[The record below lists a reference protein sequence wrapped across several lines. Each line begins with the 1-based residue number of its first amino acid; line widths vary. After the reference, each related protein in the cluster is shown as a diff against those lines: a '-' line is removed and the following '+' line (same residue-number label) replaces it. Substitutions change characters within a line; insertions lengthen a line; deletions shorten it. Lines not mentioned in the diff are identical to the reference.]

1 MQYFEADPKARTEKR
16 KEQSSGATVRADCS
30 PCLWHWPETS
40 RRAKEQG
47 KDTECFPKIISSL

>member
-30 PCLWHWPETS
+30 PCL
-40 RRAKEQG
+40 
-47 KDTECFPKIISSL
+47 